1 MNKLFSALLCALGL
15 FVTTACSNSSTVE
28 LSQDKIYFFYQTTC
42 PHCHDAA
49 KYIKANYPTLKITSL
64 DIKLP
69 GNMKLFEKAVKK
81 YNITG
86 PTGTPLFIMG
96 NNYLMGWGNS
106 EQARFDLY
114 VKPYLE

>member
-15 FVTTACSNSSTVE
+15 FVTTACSNSSTEE

-96 NNYLMGWGNS
+96 NNYLMGWVNS
-106 EQARFDLY
+106 EHARFDLY